1 MARRPKL
8 NLSGSHFKDSYMA
21 EIEFLNEK
29 TKLVRDVIKLLMN
42 DEFKVN
48 ESVRIYIEKS
58 FRLLHEHIQEKYK
71 YV

>member
-1 MARRPKL
+1 
-8 NLSGSHFKDSYMA
+8 MA